1 MISIEEQNRFI
12 EREIGE
18 WIRKDVDPTLKAA
31 IAKRE
36 KHIPEGTADELRH
49 DIYQAAGATFSGYQ
63 LSFADAGR
71 ITDMKPSATTWTN
84 RPITTD
90 DNFIARW
97 AKGRGR
103 KYMKRV
109 PGYKSGKAP
118 NLSTDQQLERFAS
131 AVIAAMAS
139 PSYRRK
145 RRGAWYNRTIYK
157 LINRLIERL
166 SRNQAEYF
174 AQNLG
179 EDIKKKAFGDGMK
192 M

>member
-12 EREIGE
+12 EREIRE
-18 WIRKDVDPTLKAA
+18 WISKDVDPTLKAA

-36 KHIPEGTADELRH
+36 KHIPEGTASELRH
-49 DIYQAAGATFSGYQ
+49 DIYKAAGSAFSGYS

-71 ITDMKPSATTWTN
+71 ITDMKPSATSWSK
-84 RPITTD
+84 RPITSD
-90 DNFIARW
+90 DNFIKRW

-118 NLSTDQQLERFAS
+118 NLTTDQQLERFAS
-131 AVIAAMAS
+131 AIITSMPS

-174 AQNLG
+174 AGNMG
-179 EDIKKKAFGDGMK
+179 EDIKKKVFGDGIHL
-192 M
+192 